1 MHRKRGVTLK
11 LYQLKSI
18 KLRPTACAGD
28 GEGANE
34 MNLSLGFLR
43 QYLRIFQDRAAAT
56 RIFFPDEK
64 VCPLTACSSPC
75 TLPLVVYK
83 QLAQKSAP

>member
-1 MHRKRGVTLK
+1 MTLK
-11 LYQLKSI
+11 LYQLKSN
-18 KLRPTACAGD
+18 KQRPAACAGD

-34 MNLSLGFLR
+34 MNFSLGFLR

-75 TLPLVVYK
+75 TVPLVVHK
-83 QLAQKSAP
+83 RLAQRRTPHLSV